1 MPLINTINKMV
12 VFIIVHRFNHSL
24 VLFLFLK
31 ALKMKTDVRDEVP
44 QTGAFGNLDALIAAL
59 SSAAQE
65 EVDKN
70 KVLPKIHS
78 QRGSNVLSKTKIGRA
93 HV

>member
-1 MPLINTINKMV
+1 
-12 VFIIVHRFNHSL
+12 
-24 VLFLFLK
+24 
-31 ALKMKTDVRDEVP
+31 MKTDVRDEVP
-44 QTGAFGNLDALIAAL
+44 QTGSFGNLDALIAAL

-78 QRGSNVLSKTKIGRA
+78 QRGSIFLSKT
-93 HV
+93 V